1 MTYQLT
7 DIVAMEQQLEM
18 FFVDLKIAEVQQ
30 LKLSGHLL
38 SSETVDSW
46 FSNLL
51 SQSKKFDTKRYSDIS
66 EFYNNLK
73 NITDPYTAIHANNQ
87 NSISK
92 NIQRLELFRSKVEE
106 NIAKSVTYPDND
118 QLTKKL
124 HSIIDHS
131 AFGHTGK
138 VSAMQTRLLEMFS
151 SETCQYFWQCEQD
164 ALDEYLSELKHYID
178 HFLEDCVKL
187 KNQKTQEILNIK
199 RQEPIAGWSVEEDE
213 QEYLDRAK
221 AWEDD
226 FIVDKFLGLVGQYVN
241 WKFPIAYIEP
251 NTGSLIRHIISGDPF
266 YVIDDRTLPYKN
278 LLKSLPIES
287 QKKIYQY
294 TKKAAESHLEDSSVG
309 MCVSWNNYPFMTQG
323 KIFNDVKMV
332 AKLLRPGGFF
342 VFNYADAHSING
354 AKFVEDNSVPI
365 FWKERMDRYASE
377 NNLVETSSHDFE
389 SYPFKVAIYQ
399 KKGQMPT
406 LPITNK
412 LGLVLPNESQLS
424 KKRLEE
430 NEEYRKNKA
439 SRSKLEQDLKLLK
452 ERDKLL
458 QDLDKQRNLG
468 NENILEKKLQNA
480 INHLNSALLQYNND
494 YTHPSILESILHV
507 SKLTYSIGRIK
518 DSKNIIKRVARDIE
532 KMSEKNLIAR
542 KFREWQNFLNNI
554 DT

>member
-30 LKLSGHLL
+30 LKLSGNLL

-46 FSNLL
+46 FANLL
-51 SQSKKFDTKRYSDIS
+51 SQAKKFDTKRYNDIA
-66 EFYNNLK
+66 EFCNNLK
-73 NITDPYTAIHANNQ
+73 NITDPYTAIHNNNQ
-87 NSISK
+87 NSINK
-92 NIQRLELFRSKVEE
+92 NIKRLELFRSKVEG

-131 AFGHTGK
+131 AFGYTGK
-138 VSAMQTRLLEMFS
+138 ISAMQTRLLEMFS

-164 ALDEYLSELKHYID
+164 ALDDYLKELKYYVD
-178 HFLEDCVKL
+178 AFLEDCVKI
-187 KNQKTQEILNIK
+187 KNQTTLEILNDRRHDQTVAWI
-199 RQEPIAGWSVEEDE
+199 PNEDD
-213 QEYLDRAK
+213 QTYLNRIQP
-221 AWEDD
+221 WEDD
-226 FIVDKFLGLVGQYVN
+226 VIVDKFLGLVGQYVD
-241 WKFPIAYIEP
+241 WKFPIAYIDP

-266 YVIDDRTLPYKN
+266 YVIDDRKLPYEN
-278 LLKSLPIES
+278 LLKALPAES
-287 QKKIYQY
+287 QKKICKY
-294 TKKAAESHLEDSSVG
+294 TKKTAESHLEESSIG
-309 MCVSWNNYPFMTQG
+309 MCVSWNNYPFMAQG
-323 KIFNDVKMV
+323 KIFNDVTMV

-354 AKFVEDNSVPI
+354 AKFTQDHLVPI
-365 FWKERMDRYASE
+365 FWKERLDRFTSE
-377 NNLVETSSHDFE
+377 NNLVEISSHEFDG
-389 SYPFKVAIYQ
+389 YPFKVAIYQ
-399 KKGQMPT
+399 KIGNMPE

-412 LGLVLPNESQLS
+412 LGLVLPNESQLA

-430 NEEYRKNKA
+430 TEEYRKSKA
-439 SRSKLEQDLKLLK
+439 SRSKLEYDLKLLK

-458 QDLDKQRNLG
+458 KDLDSQRQLG
-468 NENILEKKLQNA
+468 NDKVLHKKLQNA

-494 YTHPSILESILHV
+494 YTHSSVLESILHV